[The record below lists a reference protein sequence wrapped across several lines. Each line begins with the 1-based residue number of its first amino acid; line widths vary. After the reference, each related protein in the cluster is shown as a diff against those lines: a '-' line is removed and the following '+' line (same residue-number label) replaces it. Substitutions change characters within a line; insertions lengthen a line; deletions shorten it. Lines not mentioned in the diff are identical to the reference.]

1 MSTLS
6 PLRGRLKF
14 KALSQ
19 PPAITELVRRG
30 REHSREPRF
39 LSAVRCS
46 SSCSVLAEFTP
57 MAILGRS
64 ARSHL
69 TVQRQW
75 PRSKVTE
82 VEVSDRAGVGTTKPH
97 CLKPRTESHHA
108 SGSLSLRRG
117 LNPSPT

>member
-1 MSTLS
+1 
-6 PLRGRLKF
+6 
-14 KALSQ
+14 
-19 PPAITELVRRG
+19 
-30 REHSREPRF
+30 
-39 LSAVRCS
+39 
-46 SSCSVLAEFTP
+46 

-97 CLKPRTESHHA
+97 CLKPRTESSPRQWVSFPKKRAEPFSHEWPQKEGG
-108 SGSLSLRRG
+108 SG
-117 LNPSPT
+117 